1 MTFTGRSLALSL
13 SLYLACSSFR
23 TVHARTKD
31 GESLKLNWGKPSS
44 GDIFGSGDTIIAQW
58 SSEKAI
64 VSPSVAL
71 CSRSSPADDVDDAG
85 DCGASVWPK
94 VSQDGHSYSFSLVVP
109 DISSAS
115 GFHLRVKDDFGNIV
129 NSPTFSLD
137 SSQKSGKSSKVS
149 DDVDMPVPTSKGD
162 GLNGENG
169 FGSSDESSSAQ
180 TSLHD
185 ATGNSN
191 MQSGSSSSEASNSA
205 APGSDS
211 ERPVPSQQQH
221 NAPAASG
228 GTRAKGEISSNAS
241 PVVPQTHSSL
251 VTAGTVP
258 TTPGAKSGSSYDP
271 NNGDSFMPREG
282 QLSRAGVPTAAIA
295 VPISLV
301 GATVLVSLGLCI
313 VHRRSLAAQRARN
326 AHLIDVQRNASI
338 RTSGSK
344 APSISSGKS
353 SKPALIDDPDIEK
366 AIDALCGYD
375 GRTSSRH
382 SSLRRED
389 SVPPSS
395 HCHIP
400 RPDIRR
406 ERTYEWPCDH
416 DYDYNLRFSRPPS
429 DRCVRDPSPRPSY
442 HRPRSSFERYSRST
456 RGYQRRNGNSIMRTF
471 RSNRDRDRDRN
482 RDGDHYDNDDGAS
495 SMDSILSGDVS
506 PSIPSPMLSRR
517 NSYLA
522 QTRLPPRSHSRQ
534 TAPEMRYYRYNRSYD
549 SHDADTSSFARSHRS
564 W

>member
-1 MTFTGRSLALSL
+1 MTFTGRSLVLSL
-13 SLYLACSSFR
+13 SFHLACFSFR
-23 TVHARTKD
+23 TVHARSKD
-31 GESLKLNWGKPSS
+31 GESLKLNWEKPSS
-44 GDIFGSGDTIIAQW
+44 GDTFGPGDTIIAQW
-58 SSEKAI
+58 SSEKAV

-71 CSRSSPADDVDDAG
+71 CSQSSSADDVDDAG
-85 DCGASVWPK
+85 GCGASVWPK
-94 VSQDGHSYSFSLVVP
+94 VSQDGHSYSFSLAAP

-137 SSQKSGKSSKVS
+137 PSQKNGKSSKMP
-149 DDVDMPVPTSKGD
+149 DDVGLPVSTSKGD
-162 GLNGENG
+162 GSNGESG

-180 TSLHD
+180 TPLHD
-185 ATGNSN
+185 VTGNSN
-191 MQSGSSSSEASNSA
+191 TQSGSSSSEASNSI

-228 GTRAKGEISSNAS
+228 GSRAKGEVSSNAS
-241 PVVPQTHSSL
+241 PVAPQTHSSP
-251 VTAGTVP
+251 VAVGAVP
-258 TTPGAKSGSSYDP
+258 TAPGAKSYDP
-271 NNGDSFMPREG
+271 NSGDSFTPREG

-295 VPISLV
+295 VPVSLV

-338 RTSGSK
+338 RTSGSR
-344 APSISSGKS
+344 ASSISNGNS
-353 SKPALIDDPDIEK
+353 SKPALLDDPDIEK
-366 AIDALCGYD
+366 AIDALCGHD

-395 HCHIP
+395 HCHIS
-400 RPDIRR
+400 RPDFRR

-416 DYDYNLRFSRPPS
+416 EYDYNLRFSRPPS
-429 DRCVRDPSPRPSY
+429 DRYVRHPSPRPSY
-442 HRPRSSFERYSRST
+442 HRPRSSFERYPRSA
-456 RGYQRRNGNSIMRTF
+456 RGHQRQSGNSITRTF
-471 RSNRDRDRDRN
+471 RSNRDRDRN
-482 RDGDHYDNDDGAS
+482 RDGDHDDNDDGAS
-495 SMDSILSGDVS
+495 STDTILSGYVS
-506 PSIPSPMLSRR
+506 PSVHSPMLSRR
-517 NSYLA
+517 ASYLA
-522 QTRLPPRSHSRQ
+522 QPRLPPRSHSRQ
-534 TAPEMRYYRYNRSYD
+534 TAPGMRYHRYNPSYD
-549 SHDADTSSFARSHRS
+549 PCDANTSPYARSHRS